1 VISLKLSLQL
11 QVKVN
16 NASQRPFGITPAIQT
31 LLPMLYYYHRRISMK
46 LLKFYADW
54 CGPCKMLSRVMEDV
68 TLPYPVEEINIDND
82 QALPVKYGIRG
93 VPTLV
98 LVDDD
103 NNEIR
108 RVSGM
113 LMESQLIA
121 FVNKDQ

>member
-1 VISLKLSLQL
+1 
-11 QVKVN
+11 
-16 NASQRPFGITPAIQT
+16 
-31 LLPMLYYYHRRISMK
+31 MK

-68 TLPYPVEEINIDND
+68 TLPYPVEEINIDNHQD
-82 QALPVKYGIRG
+82 LAVKYGIRG

-98 LVDDD
+98 LVDDAD
-103 NNEIR
+103 KEVR

-113 LMESQLIA
+113 LMESQLTA

>member
-1 VISLKLSLQL
+1 
-11 QVKVN
+11 
-16 NASQRPFGITPAIQT
+16 
-31 LLPMLYYYHRRISMK
+31 MK

-68 TLPYPVEEINIDND
+68 ELPYPVEEINIDND
-82 QALPVKYGIRG
+82 QALSVKYGIRG

-103 NNEIR
+103 NNEVR

-113 LMESQLIA
+113 LMESQLTA

>member
-1 VISLKLSLQL
+1 
-11 QVKVN
+11 
-16 NASQRPFGITPAIQT
+16 
-31 LLPMLYYYHRRISMK
+31 MK

-68 TLPYPVEEINIDND
+68 ELPYPVEEINIDNHQD
-82 QALPVKYGIRG
+82 LAVKYGIRG

-113 LMESQLIA
+113 LKERQLIA

>member
-1 VISLKLSLQL
+1 
-11 QVKVN
+11 
-16 NASQRPFGITPAIQT
+16 
-31 LLPMLYYYHRRISMK
+31 MK

-82 QALPVKYGIRG
+82 QALAIKYGIRG

-98 LVDDD
+98 LVDDN
-103 NNEIR
+103 NNEVR

-113 LMESQLIA
+113 LMESQLTA